1 MNGRPGHPI
10 PRRRWGIAVLLGVSV
25 LFNYFDRLALSV
37 AGPSLRQ
44 ELHLDALT
52 LGVLFS
58 AFSWSY
64 AALQIPSGMIL
75 DRFGVTRVGRI
86 GIMLWGVASAITA
99 LSGGYG
105 GILLARLLL
114 GAAEAPSFPL
124 NSKAVGH
131 WFPRAERSTA
141 TAMFDGM
148 AKFSQVVGVPLVA
161 VALVWFGWRGAF
173 WMTAGLSFL
182 FLIVFW
188 ICYRDP
194 SEDAHLSPVE
204 HDYILAGGA
213 VPEGQRRRRHCA
225 DAGLHPYPP
234 EGVGADAWLRLL
246 RLFQLAVCFVA
257 ADLFRADHERQPAEI
272 SQLHHAALVHRHR
285 RAVRH
290 RRMAGRSSGAAGS

>member
-1 MNGRPGHPI
+1 MNSRPGHPI
-10 PRRRWGIAVLLGVSV
+10 SRRRWGIAVLLGVSV

-44 ELHLDALT
+44 EFHLDALT

-64 AALQIPSGMIL
+64 AVLQIPSGMIL

-105 GILLARLLL
+105 GILIARLLL
-114 GAAEAPSFPL
+114 GAAEAPSYPL

-131 WFPRAERSTA
+131 WFPRAERTTA

-148 AKFSQVVGVPLVA
+148 GKFSQVVGVPLVA
-161 VALVWFGWRGAF
+161 VALVRFGWRGAF

-182 FLIVFW
+182 VPDRVL
-188 ICYRDP
+188 DP
-194 SEDAHLSPVE
+194 LPRSQRGCQPVAWSSATISSP
-204 HDYILAGGA
+204 
-213 VPEGQRRRRHCA
+213 
-225 DAGLHPYPP
+225 
-234 EGVGADAWLRLL
+234 
-246 RLFQLAVCFVA
+246 
-257 ADLFRADHERQPAEI
+257 
-272 SQLHHAALVHRHR
+272 AALCR
-285 RAVRH
+285 RAAPTAAPRGCWVTSLPV
-290 RRMAGRSSGAAGS
+290 GRCGG

>member
-1 MNGRPGHPI
+1 MSFCSSSSTFGFDRSQWFAHSADWPTP
-10 PRRRWGIAVLLGVSV
+10 SV

-86 GIMLWGVASAITA
+86 GIVLWGVASVITA

-114 GAAEAPSFPL
+114 GAAAAPSFPL

-188 ICYRDP
+188 IVIPARMHTCRRSSATISSPAAPYRR
-194 SEDAHLSPVE
+194 DAPM
-204 HDYILAGGA
+204 AA
-213 VPEGQRRRRHCA
+213 PRRCWA
-225 DAGLHPYPP
+225 TSLP
-234 EGVGADAWLRLL
+234 
-246 RLFQLAVCFVA
+246 
-257 ADLFRADHERQPAEI
+257 
-272 SQLHHAALVHRHR
+272 
-285 RAVRH
+285 
-290 RRMAGRSSGAAGS
+290 AGRCGG